1 MNSPSW
7 VLDTNV
13 VVSGLLSPHGP
24 PARLVDALL
33 AGNLRLTWTDRIAAE
48 YREVLARPRLAIPA
62 VRREA
67 FLALLSIGDH
77 VAPSAWS
84 HPRPSDPDDLPF
96 LEAAVHATDQ
106 VLVTGNTRHF
116 PSACRGTVKVLT
128 PAKAWARLGNG
139 AGQRVTAQP

>member
-1 MNSPSW
+1 MSSPSW

-33 AGNLRLTWTDRIAAE
+33 AGQLRLTWTDRIAAE
-48 YREVLARPRLAIPA
+48 YREVLTRPRLAIPS

-67 FLALLSIGDH
+67 FLAMLSIGDH

-84 HPRPSDPDDLPF
+84 TRGHPIPTTFFSLKPRF
-96 LEAAVHATDQ
+96 TRRNQ

-116 PSACRGTVKVLT
+116 RPCAEERSKS
-128 PAKAWARLGNG
+128 
-139 AGQRVTAQP
+139 